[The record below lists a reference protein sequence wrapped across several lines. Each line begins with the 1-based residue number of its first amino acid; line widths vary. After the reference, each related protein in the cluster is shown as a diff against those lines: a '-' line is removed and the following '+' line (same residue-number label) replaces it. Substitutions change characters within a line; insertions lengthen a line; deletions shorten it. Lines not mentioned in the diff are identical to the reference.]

1 MSEDNRRELWDF
13 TQFHNRLRVTG
24 ILHLRTALRIG
35 TGRSTAAAEVD
46 LPVIKD
52 AAGRPY
58 IPGSSFKGALRAYT
72 EAVLRALDG
81 GRKRDQQK
89 EPALSCLSVSKPE
102 KEVPFPEIG
111 CLTMQTIQEWSRAYN
126 DDPLKFLREELSYEI
141 KKGEEPVPFDQV
153 LLDHT
158 CWACRVFGAPWLAS
172 RVLIR
177 DLTVDEATWFGHYQL
192 RDGVAL
198 DRDTETASEGKLYQF
213 EAVPAGVRFQFELVA
228 DNLQPG
234 EQGLLF
240 LGLRAFERGQVPL
253 GGARSRGLGA
263 VELADVQVEET
274 PSALALVKGDT
285 ESLDEAARQQR
296 VRDFL
301 DKVVGVSDV

>member
-1 MSEDNRRELWDF
+1 MSEDSGRELWDF
-13 TQFHNRLRVTG
+13 TQFHNRLQVTG
-24 ILHLRTALRIG
+24 TLRLRTALRIG
-35 TGRSTAAAEVD
+35 AGRSTAADDVD

-81 GRKRDQQK
+81 GRKRDREK

-102 KEVPFPEIG
+102 KEVPFLEIG
-111 CLTMQTIQEWSRAYN
+111 CLTMQTIQKWNRDYN
-126 DDPLKFLREELSYEI
+126 DNPHKFLREELGYKI
-141 KKGEEPVPFDQV
+141 KEGEKPVPFDRV

-198 DRDTETASEGKLYQF
+198 DRDTEAASEGKLYQF
-213 EAVPAGVRFQFELVA
+213 EAVPAGVRFHFELVA
-228 DNLQPG
+228 DNLQPV

-240 LGLRAFERGQVPL
+240 LGLRAFERGEVPL
-253 GGARSRGLGA
+253 GGGRSRGLGA
-263 VELADVQVEET
+263 VKLAEVRVDEI
-274 PSALALVKGDT
+274 PSALALVKGET
-285 ESLDEAARQQR
+285 RSLNEDERQQR
-296 VRDFL
+296 VQDFL
-301 DKVVGVSDV
+301 TEAGVKDV